1 MKNRIRLMAIT
12 TAVLLAACVSTR
24 PVALPSGQQG
34 LAVHCSG
41 AARSWSDCMNAA
53 GAACGGAYT
62 VISENGESVGGVA
75 TPVGN
80 STVFVRGI
88 HREMIVACGK

>member
-1 MKNRIRLMAIT
+1 
-12 TAVLLAACVSTR
+12 
-24 PVALPSGQQG
+24 
-34 LAVHCSG
+34 
-41 AARSWSDCMNAA
+41 MNAA